1 MNITVLVDQ
10 ARALREGINAPSHR
24 VTIDVD
30 PAELT
35 ETEREVLAGLLK
47 DGHDTTRSCF
57 TACGKHRTL
66 TIVSQDLAGI
76 RRGIQ
81 ELLDWRAELAAE
93 AAKAQAE
100 ADRKISAA
108 LATGP
113 DYREQLVTLRD
124 GEVVDAYIES
134 ETTVTIELPCKP
146 KPGYLPAASEKA
158 KRRLESARED
168 VRREVQLRR
177 EAARPELE
185 RLQKAKLD
193 REAAEEAAYNALY
206 ERLPEALR
214 QRHEAG
220 FASAHEVSTAMRR
233 LALADVGQELDS
245 WCLAPEHRSEELL
258 ELTEAEF
265 ATLQTARDE
274 APPSATVEPHRIW
287 IASYRPAT
295 EEELDDGLGDDDDEI
310 EERIDERRVLLVR
323 WHVGR
328 LLVTAVVPFE
338 RQAA

>member
-24 VTIDVD
+24 VTIGVD

-47 DGHDTTRSCF
+47 DGHDTTRSTF
-57 TACGKHRTL
+57 EGAWNKARQL
-66 TIVSQDLAGI
+66 TIVTQDLAGL
-76 RRGIQ
+76 RRGIR
-81 ELLDWRAELAAE
+81 ELLDWQAELAAE
-93 AAKAQAE
+93 AAQAQAE
-100 ADRKISAA
+100 ADRKIDEAIAA
-108 LATGP
+108 GP
-113 DYREQLVTLRD
+113 DIRKQLVTLR
-124 GEVVDAYIES
+124 ENEIVDAYVES
-134 ETTVTIELPCKP
+134 ELTVLLTLPCPP
-146 KPGYLPAASEKA
+146 KTSDWQASDGAKQRLRAAQA
-158 KRRLESARED
+158 V
-168 VRREVQLRR
+168 VRAEEQQIR

-185 RLQKAKLD
+185 RLRDVKLR
-193 REAAEEAAYNALY
+193 REAKADAAYTALY

-258 ELTEAEF
+258 ELSEAEF
-265 ATLQTARDE
+265 STLQAARDE

-310 EERIDERRVLLVR
+310 EERFDERRVLLVR

-328 LLVTAVVPFE
+328 LGVTAVVPFSS
-338 RQAA
+338 